1 MPDPGAFLVGA
12 IAVSLATPVLGAS
25 LGRPPVE
32 APVSPGAVALA
43 GMWWLGFLTATV
55 MAAMQS
61 GNLAVV
67 GLFLAAA
74 ELAGAATIWFAR
86 SLPGRGGG
94 GGGGGGGGQDGGGDL
109 SPPAPSDAAPGSRP
123 RRRVRAVGR
132 RPGCRA
138 PAPARLR

>member
-1 MPDPGAFLVGA
+1 MPDPGTFLVGA

-43 GMWWLGFLTATV
+43 GMGWLGFLAATGT
-55 MAAMQS
+55 AAMQS
-61 GNLAVV
+61 GDLAVG
-67 GLFLAAA
+67 GLFRAAA
-74 ELAGAATIWFAR
+74 EWAGAATIWCAR

-94 GGGGGGGGQDGGGDL
+94 GGGGGDKDGGGDL